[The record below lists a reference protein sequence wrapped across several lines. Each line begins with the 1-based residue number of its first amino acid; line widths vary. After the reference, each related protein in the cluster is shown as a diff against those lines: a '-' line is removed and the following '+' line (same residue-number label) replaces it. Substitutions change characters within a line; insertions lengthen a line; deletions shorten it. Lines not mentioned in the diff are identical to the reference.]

1 MKKKKKNGKGMRNKI
16 DAILANYHI
25 ENTVAN
31 FNSITMALLSG
42 KNVDIYKMIIKL
54 ADYCIITDEN
64 EESFTSEIL
73 VYKNSRLL
81 EDIQTLFVTS
91 IIGSSSAEFRT
102 NLFLRIKIYKNIR
115 KCR

>member
-1 MKKKKKNGKGMRNKI
+1 MASECKMKI
-16 DAILANYHI
+16 DNILANYHI

-31 FNSITMALLSG
+31 FNSITMTLLSG

-73 VYKNSRLL
+73 VYKNKRLL

-91 IIGSSSAEFRT
+91 VIGSSSAKFRT
-102 NLFLRIKIYKNIR
+102 NLFIRIKIYKNLK

>member
-1 MKKKKKNGKGMRNKI
+1 MASECKMKI
-16 DAILANYHI
+16 DKILANYHI
-25 ENTVAN
+25 DYTVAN

-42 KNVDIYKMIIKL
+42 KNVDIYKIIIKL
-54 ADYCIITDEN
+54 ANYCIITDEN

-73 VYKNSRLL
+73 LYKNKRLL

-91 IIGSSSAEFRT
+91 VIGSSSAEFRT
-102 NLFLRIKIYKNIR
+102 NLFLRIKIYKNLK